1 MASGSNAIKRPVWG
15 QLWAV
20 GKTIALRQPPSII
33 VSVINRATDG
43 VITLASSVNNSPVNN
58 SLGGLPDIAVANGES
73 LVWGRRTYVMGI
85 INLTPDSFSGDG
97 LDGDVADAV
106 ALARRMASDG
116 ADIIDVGAESTRPGS
131 APISAEAEARRLL
144 PALAAICN
152 AVSLPVS
159 VDTYKAR
166 VAERAIAAGAAMVN
180 DVWGLLADAN
190 MARVIARAGVP
201 ATLTHNRRHAQYDN
215 LVPDV
220 VSGLRRI
227 ADIARAAGIPDC
239 NIILDPG
246 IGFGKTADH
255 NLELLRR
262 LPELRALGFPLLL
275 GVSRK
280 STIGRI
286 LGLPEGERVEGTAA
300 AVAMSI
306 AGGADI
312 VRVHDVKEM
321 VRVARMTDAIVRD
334 WRPAGWTNP

>member
-1 MASGSNAIKRPVWG
+1 MPTASEK
-15 QLWAV
+15 
-20 GKTIALRQPPSII
+20 PPLT
-33 VSVINRATDG
+33 VA
-43 VITLASSVNNSPVNN
+43 
-58 SLGGLPDIAVANGES
+58 GGEP

-85 INLTPDSFSGDG
+85 VNLTPDSFSGDG
-97 LDGDVADAV
+97 LAGNVSAAV
-106 ALARRMASDG
+106 ALARRMEADG

-131 APISAEAEARRLL
+131 APISAETEAARLL
-144 PALAAICN
+144 PALEAICE
-152 AVSLPVS
+152 AVNIPVS

-166 VAERAIAAGAAMVN
+166 VAQRAIGGGAAIVN
-180 DVWGLLADAN
+180 DVWGLLADGA
-190 MARVIARAGVP
+190 MARVVAAAGVP
-201 ATLTHNRRHAQYDN
+201 AILMHNQREARYDD

-220 VSGLRRI
+220 IAGLRRI
-227 ADIARAAGIPDC
+227 AGIARAAGIPDH

-262 LPELRALGFPLLL
+262 LPELRALGYPLLL

-280 STIGRI
+280 STIGRV
-286 LGLPEGERVEGTAA
+286 LNLPAEERLEGTAA

-321 VRVARMTDAIVRD
+321 VRVARMIDAIVRG
-334 WRPAGWTNP
+334 WRPAEWPTRP

>member
-1 MASGSNAIKRPVWG
+1 MSSEHSNTEPSPNLTVAGSEP
-15 QLWAV
+15 
-20 GKTIALRQPPSII
+20 
-33 VSVINRATDG
+33 
-43 VITLASSVNNSPVNN
+43 
-58 SLGGLPDIAVANGES
+58 

-97 LDGDVADAV
+97 IPSNPPAAA
-106 ALARRMASDG
+106 ALARRMEADG

-131 APISAEAEARRLL
+131 QPISAAAEMDRLL
-144 PALAAICN
+144 PALSAICR
-152 AVSLPVS
+152 AVTIPVS
-159 VDTYKAR
+159 VDTYKAP
-166 VAERAIAAGAAMVN
+166 VARRAIDAGASMVN
-180 DVWGLLADAN
+180 DVWGCLADGN
-190 MARVIARAGVP
+190 MAPTIAAAGVP
-201 ATLTHNRRHAQYDN
+201 AILMHNQAGTRYDD

-220 VSGLRRI
+220 IAGLRRVAGI
-227 ADIARAAGIPDC
+227 AQAAGVAPH

-262 LPELRALGFPLLL
+262 LPEIRGLRYPLLL

-286 LGLPEGERVEGTAA
+286 LDLPPEDRLEGTAA

-334 WRPAGWTNP
+334 WRPEGWPNR